1 MNIDDLRNLDDKE
14 KLEIGKCA
22 LIFLGGVAVGYGV
35 KKVIDSPLMKNIKTN
50 TAVMVREYFDPSS
63 KYSKYQKQ

>member
-14 KLEIGKCA
+14 KLEIGKYA

-50 TAVMVREYFDPSS
+50 SAIMIKEYFDPSI
-63 KYSKYQKQ
+63 KYDKYQKQ